1 MRCPWTRY
9 ILVIADMSVMVL
21 SSGHV
26 KKAVTVTAGC
36 PPFFFLFWVTHKT
49 GYEGFLSD
57 TGKKKRRKAST
68 RHSAY
73 FRVAL
78 FSYDNVWFLR
88 SLRANVAKKKKRA
101 YDNKKTR
108 PHREKKK
115 REMNPTKKKKR
126 TRRQFSSRQRCR
138 WTILAS
144 KSRGVVFIVR
154 SQHISTR
161 ALIEKQS
168 VTVGKQTKNKE
179 KDVQFVL
186 RWD

>member
-1 MRCPWTRY
+1 MNALYSCHRRHERDGSFLWTCEKGRY
-9 ILVIADMSVMVL
+9 CNCWL
-21 SSGHV
+21 SS
-26 KKAVTVTAGC
+26 
-36 PPFFFLFWVTHKT
+36 FFFFFFWVTHKT

-88 SLRANVAKKKKRA
+88 SLRANVAKKKK
-101 YDNKKTR
+101 KEHMTIKR
-108 PHREKKK
+108 PGRIGKKKK